1 MTDFQL
7 PNSFY
12 RCVRD
17 SQGNK
22 CWSCIVLDSCRREQ
36 RWYRKKAYMEAHLQK
51 IHDINVV
58 LPRGLRIEEEQG
70 TLGTFFNKRSWD
82 FRVRDEDGY
91 YKSCI
96 FDAILSYIVYCNILY
111 MAIPPYIVY

>member
-1 MTDFQL
+1 
-7 PNSFY
+7 
-12 RCVRD
+12 
-17 SQGNK
+17 
-22 CWSCIVLDSCRREQ
+22 
-36 RWYRKKAYMEAHLQK
+36 MEAHLQK